1 MVKPLEVALV
11 HVEAGPF
18 SAPAILFDF
27 SATGLCYRTPVCLQ
41 REGEK
46 GGREGGKMRKQKAEG
61 GWTGEMEEG
70 FPRATI
76 VLYTCTCRSHTV
88 QQTTVTNH
96 TLVNVYMSQRPL
108 WN

>member
-1 MVKPLEVALV
+1 MMVKPLEVALV

-46 GGREGGKMRKQKAEG
+46 GGREGGR
-61 GWTGEMEEG
+61 EEK
-70 FPRATI
+70 
-76 VLYTCTCRSHTV
+76 
-88 QQTTVTNH
+88 
-96 TLVNVYMSQRPL
+96 
-108 WN
+108 

>member
-41 REGEK
+41 REG
-46 GGREGGKMRKQKAEG
+46 GKMRKQKAEG
-61 GWTGEMEEG
+61 GWTGEKEEG